1 MAVVIVVVHLTLSQS
16 ACKSACGDKNYENEG
31 FSNYLKK
38 VIISQYFGGY
48 TMKIY
53 KVDTEDKLVQY
64 KEQNFKI
71 DNLEERLE
79 IWFENNPRLLSLS
92 EDENAL
98 IIGRQVTTNLG
109 SAIDLLSVDKSG
121 DLIVVELKRDRTPRE
136 TIAQL
141 LEYASFVEELSY
153 KQLEEIFIAYTGE
166 ENLNLADYHRNYFQL
181 KEDEAVSFNKNQKLF
196 IVAQTITR
204 EIKQISTYLRK
215 RELDIYCL
223 EFKYFTN
230 NSGERII
237 STEFVVGSDGSDTDS
252 IKKVSSGALPRVD
265 KHSFID
271 SLDNNG
277 REFFE
282 VILNFAKENSL
293 PIHWGSKGFS
303 LNVDLNGD
311 HVNILYGYPPRSA
324 FKQSIR
330 TVCAEIVRKVEDGD
344 TIARYYQEK
353 LNNFGGF
360 EQAGSELKFMI
371 NESIQNEKIE
381 QLLEILLEVIT
392 MVKEHGPKE

>member
-1 MAVVIVVVHLTLSQS
+1 
-16 ACKSACGDKNYENEG
+16 
-31 FSNYLKK
+31 
-38 VIISQYFGGY
+38 
-48 TMKIY
+48 MKIY
-53 KVDTEDKLVQY
+53 KVDAEDKLVRFN
-64 KEQNFKI
+64 EQNFKM
-71 DNLEERLE
+71 DNLEKRLE
-79 IWFENNPRLLSLS
+79 IWFEHNPHLLS

-109 SAIDLLSVDKSG
+109 SVIDLLSVDKSG

-181 KEDEAVSFNKNQKLF
+181 KEDEAVAFNKNQKLF
-196 IVAQTITR
+196 IVAQDITR

-215 RELDIYCL
+215 KGLDIYCL

-230 NSGERII
+230 NSGERIM
-237 STEFVVGSDGSDTDS
+237 STEFVVSSDTDS
-252 IKKVSSGALPRVD
+252 IKEVSSGSLPRVD
-265 KHSFID
+265 KQLFID

-282 VILNFAKENSL
+282 AILNFAEENSL
-293 PIHWGSKGFS
+293 PVHWGSKGFS
-303 LNVDLNGD
+303 LNVDLNGN
-311 HVNILYGYPPRSA
+311 HVNILYGYPPHA
-324 FKQSIR
+324 VHKQSIR
-330 TVCAEIVRKVEDGD
+330 TVCAEIIRKVENGD
-344 TIARYYQEK
+344 TIARYYHEK
-353 LNNFGGF
+353 LNNLGGF

-392 MVKEHGPKE
+392 MVKEHGLKG